1 MTFSWQYLPGSL
13 RADVNADPR
22 PVRSLRD
29 TVVDVAAVL
38 VAAVIGWLG
47 AWTQVRTPGV
57 LNTTDLVVGVLACLS
72 LPARRRWPFGLAVVL
87 AALTAV
93 FLSPAGA
100 AAVGTFTTA
109 VHCRPRATA
118 WVAGVG
124 VVAAFVVAAVHPVDL
139 PYATN
144 VTISVLLTAV
154 VTGLGMLVRARR
166 QLVVSLAE
174 RARLLA
180 GEQAARVAEARRMER
195 TTLAREMH
203 DVLAHRMS
211 LLSVHA
217 GALEFSPGASQ
228 AEISRAAGVIRGGVH
243 QMLVDLREV
252 IGLLRESP
260 GEDLA
265 PPALDT
271 LVTEARQAGADL
283 TLTAPD
289 ELPVSTLVSRAVYR
303 IVQEGLTNARKH
315 APGSPVTVSITGA
328 AGQGLVVEVRQPL
341 PAGRRTT
348 IPGAG
353 LGLTGLAERA
363 TFAGGT
369 LDHGPDGG
377 DYVLRGW
384 LPWEA

>member
-1 MTFSWQYLPGSL
+1 VTFSWQWLPGSL
-13 RADVNADPR
+13 RADVDADPR
-22 PVRSLRD
+22 PVRSIRD

-38 VAAVIGWLG
+38 VAAVIGWLS
-47 AWTQVRTPGV
+47 AWSQVRTLDV
-57 LNTTDLVVGVLACLS
+57 LDTTDLVVGVLACLS
-72 LPARRRWPFGLAVVL
+72 LLARRRWPFGLPMVL

-93 FLSPAGA
+93 FLSPSGA
-100 AAVGTFTTA
+100 AAVGTLTTA

-124 VVAAFVVAAVHPVDL
+124 VVASFVVAAAHPTDL
-139 PYATN
+139 PFATN

-154 VTGLGMLVRARR
+154 VTGLGTLVRARR

-174 RARLLA
+174 RARLIA
-180 GEQAARVAEARRMER
+180 GEQTTRVAEARRMER
-195 TTLAREMH
+195 TRLAREMH

-217 GALEFSPGASQ
+217 GALEFNPGASQ
-228 AEISRAAGVIRGGVH
+228 AEISRAAGVIRSGVH

-260 GEDLA
+260 DEDLA

-271 LVTEARQAGADL
+271 LVAEARQAGADV
-283 TLTAPD
+283 TLTTPE
-289 ELPVSTLVSRAVYR
+289 ELPVSTLVSRAAYR

-315 APGSPVTVSITGA
+315 APGLPVTVSITGA
-328 AGQGLVVEVRQPL
+328 AGDGLTVEVRQPL
-341 PAGRRTT
+341 PARRRST

-353 LGLTGLAERA
+353 VGLTGLTERA
-363 TFAGGT
+363 TLAGGT
-369 LDHGPDGG
+369 LEHGPDGG

>member
-1 MTFSWQYLPGSL
+1 
-13 RADVNADPR
+13 
-22 PVRSLRD
+22 
-29 TVVDVAAVL
+29 
-38 VAAVIGWLG
+38 
-47 AWTQVRTPGV
+47 
-57 LNTTDLVVGVLACLS
+57 
-72 LPARRRWPFGLAVVL
+72 VVL

-124 VVAAFVVAAVHPVDL
+124 VVASFVVAAAHPTDL
-139 PYATN
+139 PFGTN
-144 VTISVLLTAV
+144 VTISVLLTAM

-174 RARLLA
+174 RARLIA

-195 TTLAREMH
+195 TRLAREMH

-260 GEDLA
+260 DEDLA

-271 LVTEARQAGADL
+271 LVAEARQAGADV
-283 TLTAPD
+283 TLTAPE

-315 APGSPVTVSITGA
+315 APGLPVTVSVTGA
-328 AGQGLVVEVRQPL
+328 AGDGLTVEVRQPL
-341 PAGRRTT
+341 PARRRTA

-353 LGLTGLAERA
+353 VGLTGLTERA
-363 TFAGGT
+363 TLAGGT
-369 LDHGPDGG
+369 LEHGPDGG